1 MGRLRMLRKT
11 GLENGLLGT
20 CILKKYSRPLQKSG
34 MIKLQKQRRGKICS
48 AVFMNLCY
56 NSVKENISEYYSAA
70 DMEIIQRNVN
80 VF

>member
-1 MGRLRMLRKT
+1 MSVYAVENRLRRWFT
-11 GLENGLLGT
+11 GDAHT
-20 CILKKYSRPLQKSG
+20 KKYSRPLQKSG
-34 MIKLQKQRRGKICS
+34 MIILQKQRRGKICS

>member
-1 MGRLRMLRKT
+1 MSVYAVENLPRKWYT
-11 GLENGLLGT
+11 GDVLINN
-20 CILKKYSRPLQKSG
+20 KRDSLQKSG
-34 MIKLQKQRRGKICS
+34 MIILQKQRRGKICS